1 MEKTNHKP
9 AVGVSEPSGVQGI
22 ISSFESSI
30 SSLNERIR
38 ITQSPAATT
47 VSFKQQSDLISMQR
61 RTILSDALSAF
72 KEKHADKL
80 TPRES
85 LKFKFALTERTGIA
99 EMYLNLDENEKDL
112 FIEDFSEKASNT

>member
-1 MEKTNHKP
+1 MKKTNHKP
-9 AVGVSEPSGVQGI
+9 AVGVSEPSGVQDI

-30 SSLNERIR
+30 SSLSERIR

-47 VSFKQQSDLISMQR
+47 VNFKQQSDLISMQR
-61 RTILSDALSAF
+61 RIVLSDALPDF
-72 KEKHADKL
+72 KEKHADKT

-99 EMYLNLDENEKDL
+99 KKYLNLDENEKDL
-112 FIEDFSEKASNT
+112 FTEDFSEKASDT